1 MTVTKKEYCDKQFDL
16 AEDKKKELEM
26 SFSDSETAIEEMEGE
41 IQKLTEEIAALT
53 KGVKKT

>member
-1 MTVTKKEYCDKQFDL
+1 
-16 AEDKKKELEM
+16 M